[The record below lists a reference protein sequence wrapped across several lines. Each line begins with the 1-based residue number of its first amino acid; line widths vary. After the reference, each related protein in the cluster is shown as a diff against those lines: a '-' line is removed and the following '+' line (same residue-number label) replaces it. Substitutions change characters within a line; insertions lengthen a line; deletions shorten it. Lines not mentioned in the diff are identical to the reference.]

1 MWIVAW
7 KLANWS
13 LRTHCYKGGHP
24 SVRRTESLK
33 LWKKPPL
40 SPKESRGCWYFTVLR
55 PSYSRTVFFLA
66 PSAWV
71 QHRLQTWAFIHI
83 CERCCPASATT
94 RVRGIKT
101 THRFQHPEK
110 LMHWVGFHCLSTSF
124 ENAICFSQMTAQIH
138 AHFKDLVRL
147 KKVIAIGKSANYLIL
162 D

>member
-40 SPKESRGCWYFTVLR
+40 SPKESRGCWCFTVLR
-55 PSYSRTVFFLA
+55 PSYGRTVFFWLHQLGCSTA
-66 PSAWV
+66 CRPETSSISV
-71 QHRLQTWAFIHI
+71 
-83 CERCCPASATT
+83 RCCPASATT

-110 LMHWVGFHCLSTSF
+110 LIHWVGFHCLSTSF

>member
-40 SPKESRGCWYFTVLR
+40 FLQRNLEDADILLCSDPAIEEQLFWLHHLGCST
-55 PSYSRTVFFLA
+55 A
-66 PSAWV
+66 
-71 QHRLQTWAFIHI
+71 WAFIHI
-83 CERCCPASATT
+83 CERCCPAAATT
-94 RVRGIKT
+94 RVKGIRT

-110 LMHWVGFHCLSTSF
+110 LMHWAGFHCLSTSF
-124 ENAICFSQMTAQIH
+124 ENAISFSQMTAQIH

>member
-55 PSYSRTVFFLA
+55 PSYGRTGFFWLHQLGCSTA
-66 PSAWV
+66 CRPEPSSISVRDAALLQQQQGWGVSKLPTDFNTQRSLCIEWDFTAWAHHLKM
-71 QHRLQTWAFIHI
+71 QF
-83 CERCCPASATT
+83 ASA
-94 RVRGIKT
+94 KWP
-101 THRFQHPEK
+101 HKF
-110 LMHWVGFHCLSTSF
+110 M
-124 ENAICFSQMTAQIH
+124 
-138 AHFKDLVRL
+138 
-147 KKVIAIGKSANYLIL
+147 LISKIWSG
-162 D
+162 